1 MTVRTESPVQTRR
14 FPIAVAAAEE
24 PDRCSGGESFALR
37 VLGDSMRPEFDDGD
51 IVVIEP
57 DGLARDGSFVLAQ
70 WQGQWLLRRLA
81 RRGEGWLLQT
91 LNPAPDEPLDRD
103 IALAGLAAVR
113 GVVIQK
119 SRPGRRRA
127 TRRYVD

>member
-1 MTVRTESPVQTRR
+1 MPTHR
-14 FPIAVAAAEE
+14 FPIAVVAAAE
-24 PDRCSGGESFALR
+24 PDDCSGGESFALR

-57 DGLARDGSFVLAQ
+57 DGLARDGSFVLAL
-70 WQGQWLLRRLA
+70 WQGQYLLRRLA
-81 RRGEGWLLQT
+81 RRGDGWSLQT
-91 LNPAPDEPLDRD
+91 LNPAPGERLDED
-103 IALAGLAAVR
+103 IALADLAAVR

-127 TRRYVD
+127 TRRYVE